1 MKKSTNGSKWNSL
14 TTGHAAYPSALPVQ
28 HQQEFRRA
36 VGLLRVRTR
45 HGAMTPPPQGE
56 MEELAEALGTA

>member
-1 MKKSTNGSKWNSL
+1 L